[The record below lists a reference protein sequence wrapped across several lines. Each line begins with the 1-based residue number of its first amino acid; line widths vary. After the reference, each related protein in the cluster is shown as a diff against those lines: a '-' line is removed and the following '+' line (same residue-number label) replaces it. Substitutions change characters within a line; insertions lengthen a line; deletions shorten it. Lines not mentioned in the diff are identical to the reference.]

1 MLKPTQPIL
10 KSFVVLNG
18 ADHSKFVSEVSVD
31 QINCLV
37 AKVEREVAETAV
49 ISFLELATEIT
60 PDAADKAS
68 APDNN
73 E

>member
-1 MLKPTQPIL
+1 L
-10 KSFVVLNG
+10 KSFTVLNG
-18 ADHSKFVSEVSVD
+18 ADHSKFVSEVAVD
-31 QINCLV
+31 HTNCLFT
-37 AKVEREVAETAV
+37 KVEREAAETTVA
-49 ISFLELATEIT
+49 SFLELATEIT